1 MLPSNYEINQAVA
14 VKAEE
19 TVGSIFSVL
28 RGKPI
33 TPEGAAPQLRTAGAI
48 QSYIEDQ
55 LQTQVPLDAIRA
67 AMELDD
73 ARLAALETDGRKLA
87 SGFMLTQRIDAD
99 NREAMQETLLMQI
112 ADLDRPAADLT
123 VLSGV
128 VGAVVQPNLVLD
140 PQKVGRA
147 REQAMRAIAP
157 IYIEQGQI
165 IIRKGDLVEPEH
177 VEILRDL
184 GLYGQK
190 MNYAM
195 AVGIVIIVALLLVLL
210 VYYVK
215 QYHPESARN
224 RRQQLL
230 LGLTIVVVAVL
241 AKLAGLLHIP
251 AAGYLIPTALAG
263 ILISILLD
271 TRLAVI
277 AVLLLTVVVA
287 IVMGQDTRYVVI
299 ALAGGLAGVFSVSK
313 VSQRSDVTR
322 AGLIVGFTNF
332 LAMIAF
338 GLLRSEWYMLSYAVL
353 GVVNGLVS
361 AVLAIGL
368 LPYLETAFD
377 ITSAIR
383 LLELSNPNHPLM
395 RTLLMEAPGSYH
407 HSMIV
412 GNLAEAAAEAVGA
425 DALLARVQAQY
436 HDIGKTRRPYFF
448 IENQY
453 GADNPHD
460 RIAPS
465 LSTLIITSHVKD
477 GLELARQYKLPKVVV
492 DVIPQHHGT
501 DMVKYFYHKAMESA
515 KEDEIIDKKDFSY
528 PGPPPQSKE
537 TAIVMLA
544 DSVEAAVRS
553 LKEPTPGRI
562 EGVVRKLIKDRL
574 HSGQL
579 DESDLTFK
587 DLDKIAEAFVRVL
600 AGLFHHRIEYPDM
613 TKIGAEP
620 KAEAETGEK

>member
-1 MLPSNYEINQAVA
+1 MSLRRLRKSTDDRGIKLLRQIARSPWLVWAVIFVALNAVLLVNNTPEPIEMEVGQVAKRDVEAPRRVVNRYRTELLREEAGKAAVRDAALLPSNYEINQAVA

-230 LGLTIVVVAVL
+230 LGLTIVVVAVC
-241 AKLAGLLHIP
+241 
-251 AAGYLIPTALAG
+251 ALG
-263 ILISILLD
+263 
-271 TRLAVI
+271 
-277 AVLLLTVVVA
+277 
-287 IVMGQDTRYVVI
+287 M
-299 ALAGGLAGVFSVSK
+299 
-313 VSQRSDVTR
+313 
-322 AGLIVGFTNF
+322 
-332 LAMIAF
+332 
-338 GLLRSEWYMLSYAVL
+338 
-353 GVVNGLVS
+353 
-361 AVLAIGL
+361 
-368 LPYLETAFD
+368 
-377 ITSAIR
+377 
-383 LLELSNPNHPLM
+383 
-395 RTLLMEAPGSYH
+395 
-407 HSMIV
+407 
-412 GNLAEAAAEAVGA
+412 
-425 DALLARVQAQY
+425 
-436 HDIGKTRRPYFF
+436 
-448 IENQY
+448 
-453 GADNPHD
+453 
-460 RIAPS
+460 
-465 LSTLIITSHVKD
+465 
-477 GLELARQYKLPKVVV
+477 
-492 DVIPQHHGT
+492 
-501 DMVKYFYHKAMESA
+501 
-515 KEDEIIDKKDFSY
+515 
-528 PGPPPQSKE
+528 PP
-537 TAIVMLA
+537 
-544 DSVEAAVRS
+544 
-553 LKEPTPGRI
+553 
-562 EGVVRKLIKDRL
+562 
-574 HSGQL
+574 
-579 DESDLTFK
+579 
-587 DLDKIAEAFVRVL
+587 
-600 AGLFHHRIEYPDM
+600 
-613 TKIGAEP
+613 
-620 KAEAETGEK
+620 

>member
-1 MLPSNYEINQAVA
+1 
-14 VKAEE
+14 
-19 TVGSIFSVL
+19 
-28 RGKPI
+28 
-33 TPEGAAPQLRTAGAI
+33 
-48 QSYIEDQ
+48 
-55 LQTQVPLDAIRA
+55 
-67 AMELDD
+67 
-73 ARLAALETDGRKLA
+73 
-87 SGFMLTQRIDAD
+87 
-99 NREAMQETLLMQI
+99 
-112 ADLDRPAADLT
+112 
-123 VLSGV
+123 
-128 VGAVVQPNLVLD
+128 
-140 PQKVGRA
+140 
-147 REQAMRAIAP
+147 
-157 IYIEQGQI
+157 
-165 IIRKGDLVEPEH
+165 
-177 VEILRDL
+177 
-184 GLYGQK
+184 
-190 MNYAM
+190 
-195 AVGIVIIVALLLVLL
+195 
-210 VYYVK
+210 
-215 QYHPESARN
+215 
-224 RRQQLL
+224 
-230 LGLTIVVVAVL
+230 
-241 AKLAGLLHIP
+241 
-251 AAGYLIPTALAG
+251 
-263 ILISILLD
+263 
-271 TRLAVI
+271 
-277 AVLLLTVVVA
+277 
-287 IVMGQDTRYVVI
+287 
-299 ALAGGLAGVFSVSK
+299 
-313 VSQRSDVTR
+313 
-322 AGLIVGFTNF
+322 
-332 LAMIAF
+332 
-338 GLLRSEWYMLSYAVL
+338 MLSYAVL